1 MLLRDKLRL
10 NYNIFNAY
18 ILYCYQK
25 ELCIQYT
32 PWEQYYPFIIQ
43 NLLQSHFEMKK
54 TIERIRREVEAMI
67 CLHKLIYMSRLTKE
81 LCRFT
86 SYSTSL
92 HCRCQV
98 ERHTERTLLLTKC
111 NSQHNDD
118 YYSISYALLWTTF

>member
-1 MLLRDKLRL
+1 
-10 NYNIFNAY
+10 
-18 ILYCYQK
+18 
-25 ELCIQYT
+25 
-32 PWEQYYPFIIQ
+32 
-43 NLLQSHFEMKK
+43 MKK

-111 NSQHNDD
+111 NSEHNDD